1 MTKLG
6 AVGVSLLLA
15 LSMAGCSPGG
25 PASGDPSQSLE
36 TSGTGSSS
44 ASPAPVQTT
53 TAAES
58 PTSVPT
64 PTPTPALAT
73 FTTPDG
79 SLSFTYPP
87 AWKVTAVAGQSGSH
101 AVTDAAG
108 ATRATLRDKLKSLPN
123 VSVPTGLDS
132 GFRAPVP
139 GVTGP
144 DGREVELV
152 VHGVFGQAPG
162 GQGAMYAVSSI
173 NDPEP
178 IGRSAVEVTQGG
190 YYVSFSGFVPLRRDV
205 QTPSKEE
212 LFSAAAEYAG
222 SAAFG
227 ETAKVLTSLRLNT
240 DRVVKTGCLGE
251 RYRYEKIAGL
261 SCEEV
266 IAVLARV
273 EKTGTFQGARNLETG
288 DYVCFYPSIV
298 ESQNGQADV
307 ICRSKASEAVSFEA
321 WKK

>member
-1 MTKLG
+1 MG

-15 LSMAGCSPGG
+15 LSMAGCNAGG
-25 PASGDPSQSLE
+25 PASGDASQPPAASGGATSAPAE
-36 TSGTGSSS
+36 TT
-44 ASPAPVQTT
+44 TT
-53 TAAES
+53 TAAAS
-58 PTSVPT
+58 PSSVPT
-64 PTPTPALAT
+64 STPTPALAT

-87 AWKVTAVAGQSGSH
+87 AWKVTAVAGQSGSY
-101 AVTDAAG
+101 AVTDEAG

-132 GFRAPVP
+132 GFRARVP

-144 DGREVELV
+144 DGRDVELV
-152 VHGVFGQAPG
+152 VHGVFGQAAG

-190 YYVSFSGFVPLRRDV
+190 YYVSFSGFAPLRRDV
-205 QTPSKEE
+205 QTLSKEE

-222 SAAFG
+222 TAAFG

-240 DRVVKTGCLGE
+240 DKVVKTGCLGE

-261 SCEEV
+261 SCEDA

-273 EKTGTFQGARNLETG
+273 EKTGTVQGARNVETS